1 VGHGGAGP
9 AAPESAEFV
18 LEKSQ
23 RLSNSLLWRAQR
35 DFYDRR
41 GDQAWLADRI
51 PSYATSNTVIAG
63 SYARVV
69 SGFLRDCAG
78 ASPPL
83 GLPDSKAPLYI
94 LEIAAGSGQFGF
106 LFLKKLLALRRELPV
121 LADLPF
127 RCVYVMTDLVPSNVE
142 GWRSRNLF
150 KPFLDAGVLDF
161 ATFDLE
167 RDQQITLVHSGE
179 TLSADTLHNPL
190 ALIANYVFDTTAQDA
205 FWVTDGHLQEGL
217 VTTTSSRR
225 EEAALDSEVLNRVT
239 TRYERRP
246 VGNEYYEDEAM
257 NRVLAAYQTRLGDTS
272 FLFPIGALK
281 GIRNLIH
288 LAGGRLLLLSGD
300 KGYTHEDEL
309 ITRGDPYMTRH
320 SAAFSMMVNYHAIGL
335 YFRERGGL
343 ALHSASRDKRLK
355 VSAFLMGAPDSV
367 FAETRSAFQEAV
379 DGFGACE
386 YCALASGIRKE
397 LPAPSLE
404 VLLALL
410 KLGEGDPHLVYHFS
424 GPLADQA
431 KKASASARRELVQAL
446 QQAWDHFYPMD
457 KDLPFELGRIYAG
470 LDRPL
475 EALRFYLESVKLY
488 KDHPVTLFNAGLCL
502 YSLHRPQE
510 ALTLMERTLEL
521 REGYAPAE
529 EWRVRIQ
536 SELSGR

>member
-1 VGHGGAGP
+1 VEPGGAGP
-9 AAPESAEFV
+9 PAPESAEFV
-18 LEKSQ
+18 LEESQ
-23 RLSNSLLWRAQR
+23 RLSNSLVWRAQR

-51 PSYATSNTVIAG
+51 PSYATSNALIAR

-83 GLPDSKAPLYI
+83 GPPDPKAPLYI

-106 LFLKKLLALRRELPV
+106 LFLKKLLALHRELPV
-121 LADLPF
+121 LANLPF
-127 RCVYVMTDLVPSNVE
+127 RYVYVMTDLVPANVQA
-142 GWRSRNLF
+142 WRSRDLF
-150 KPFLDAGVLDF
+150 KPFLEAGVLDF

-190 ALIANYVFDTTAQDA
+190 VLIANYVFDTTAQDA
-205 FWVTDGHLQEGL
+205 FWVTEGELQEGL

-225 EEAALDSEVLNRVT
+225 EEAAPDPEMLDRLT

-246 VGNEYYEDEAM
+246 VGDEYYEDEAM
-257 NRVLAAYQTRLGDTS
+257 NRVLDAYRTRLGNTS

-281 GIRNLIH
+281 GIRNLMH

-320 SAAFSMMVNYHAIGL
+320 AAAFSMMVNYHAIGL

-355 VSAFLMGAPDSV
+355 VSAFLMGAPDSM
-367 FAETRSAFQEAV
+367 FTETRSAFHEAI

-386 YCALASGIRKE
+386 YCALAAGIRKE
-397 LPAPSLE
+397 LPAPSLD
-404 VLLALL
+404 VLLALF
-410 KLGEGDPHLVYHFS
+410 KLGEWDPYLIYHFA

-431 KKASASARRELVQAL
+431 KKASGPARRELVQAL

-457 KDLPFELGRIYAG
+457 KDLPFELGRIYAS

-475 EALRFYLESVKLY
+475 EALHFYLESVRLY
-488 KDHPVTLFNAGLCL
+488 KDHHVTLFNAGLCL

-510 ALTLMERTLEL
+510 ALTLMERALQL

-536 SELSGR
+536 HELAGG

>member
-1 VGHGGAGP
+1 MEQGGIGLP
-9 AAPESAEFV
+9 AVESSFV
-18 LEKSQ
+18 LEEGQ
-23 RLSNSLLWRAQR
+23 RLSNSLVWRAQR
-35 DFYDRR
+35 DFYGRR
-41 GDQAWLADRI
+41 GDQAWLADQI
-51 PSYATSNTVIAG
+51 PSYVTSNPLIAK

-78 ASPPL
+78 VTPPL
-83 GLPDSKAPLYI
+83 GLPDPKAPLYI
-94 LEIAAGSGQFGF
+94 LEIAAGSGEFGF
-106 LFLKKLLALRRELPV
+106 LFLKKLLALKRELPA
-121 LADLPF
+121 LARLPF
-127 RCVYVMTDLVPSNVE
+127 RYVMTDLVPANVE
-142 GWRSRNLF
+142 AWRSRDLF
-150 KPFLDAGVLDF
+150 KPFLEAGLLDF

-167 RDQQITLVHSGE
+167 QDQQMTLVHSGE
-179 TLSADTLHNPL
+179 TLSADTLRNPL
-190 ALIANYVFDTTAQDA
+190 ALIANYVFDTTAQDV
-205 FWVTDGHLQEGL
+205 FWIRDGELQEGL
-217 VTTTSSRR
+217 VTTTSSQR
-225 EEAALDSEVLNRVT
+225 EEAALDPEVLKRVT
-239 TRYERRP
+239 TRYEQRP

-257 NRVLAAYQTRLGDTS
+257 NRVLAAYQARLGNTS

-281 GIRNLIH
+281 GIRNLMH

-309 ITRGDPYMTRH
+309 ITRGDPYMALHGAT
-320 SAAFSMMVNYHAIGL
+320 FSMMVNYHAIGL

-355 VSAFLMGAPDSV
+355 VSAFLMGAPDSG

-386 YCALASGIRKE
+386 YYSVASGIRKE
-397 LPAPSLE
+397 LPTPSLD

-410 KLGEGDPHLVYHFS
+410 KLGEWDPHLIYHFS

-431 KKASASARRELVQAL
+431 KKASVPARRELVQAL
-446 QQAWDHFYPMD
+446 QRAWDHFYPMD
-457 KDLPFELGRIYAG
+457 KDIPFELGRIYAS

-510 ALTLMERTLEL
+510 ALTLMERALEL

-529 EWRVRIQ
+529 EWRARIQ
-536 SELSGR
+536 SELAGR